1 MHSVRTALCCS
12 VILLTSTEAAGSHSA
27 IVSEGE
33 DGVTVPV
40 RNTSV
45 AISSKQE
52 KEEMR
57 WLKNG
62 MIQKNV
68 VVNPFLTLH
77 VTPVRVT
84 VTR

>member
-1 MHSVRTALCCS
+1 MHSVRTNSYRS
-12 VILLTSTEAAGSHSA
+12 VNLHTSTAVAGSHSA
-27 IVSEGE
+27 VASEGE
-33 DGVTVPV
+33 DGVAVPV

-62 MIQKNV
+62 VIQKNV
-68 VVNPFLTLH
+68 VMNPFLVLH
-77 VTPVRVT
+77 VTPARVA

>member
-12 VILLTSTEAAGSHSA
+12 VNLHTSTAVAGSHSA
-27 IVSEGE
+27 VASEGE
-33 DGVTVPV
+33 DGVAVPV

-62 MIQKNV
+62 MIPKNEV
-68 VVNPFLTLH
+68 VDPFLRL
-77 VTPVRVT
+77 RVSSDRVA

>member
-12 VILLTSTEAAGSHSA
+12 VILHTSTEVAGSHSA

-33 DGVTVPV
+33 SGVAVPV

-57 WLKNG
+57 WLKN
-62 MIQKNV
+62 V
-68 VVNPFLTLH
+68 VMNPFLVLH
-77 VTPVRVT
+77 VTPARVA

>member
-1 MHSVRTALCCS
+1 MHSVRTVLCCS
-12 VILLTSTEAAGSHSA
+12 VILHTSTEAAGSHSA

-33 DGVTVPV
+33 SGVAVPV

-62 MIQKNV
+62 VIQKNV
-68 VVNPFLTLH
+68 VMNPFLVLH
-77 VTPVRVT
+77 VTPARVA

>member
-12 VILLTSTEAAGSHSA
+12 VILHTSTEAAGSHSA

-33 DGVTVPV
+33 SGVAVPV

-62 MIQKNV
+62 VM
-68 VVNPFLTLH
+68 NPFLVLH
-77 VTPVRVT
+77 VTPARVA

>member
-12 VILLTSTEAAGSHSA
+12 VILHTSTEAAGSHSA

-33 DGVTVPV
+33 SGVAVPV

-62 MIQKNV
+62 MIPKNEV
-68 VVNPFLTLH
+68 VDPFLRL
-77 VTPVRVT
+77 RVSSDRVA

>member
-12 VILLTSTEAAGSHSA
+12 VVLHTSTEAAGSHSA
-27 IVSEGE
+27 VASEGE

-45 AISSKQE
+45 AIPSKQE
-52 KEEMR
+52 KIEMR